1 MILGGLDMKF
11 SIKKEILLENLNN
24 VSKAVST
31 KNVIPVLGGIKFNL
45 TNEGLFLT
53 ATNNDIDIESFIDKK
68 YIDKIDKEIKN
79 NKQLENIINEIKQK
93 LK

>member
-1 MILGGLDMKF
+1 MKF

-53 ATNNDIDIESFIDKK
+53 ATNNDIDIKV
-68 YIDKIDKEIKN
+68 
-79 NKQLENIINEIKQK
+79 NIY

>member
-1 MILGGLDMKF
+1 MKF

-31 KNVIPVLGGIKFNL
+31 KNVIPVLGGIKL
-45 TNEGLFLT
+45 LF
-53 ATNNDIDIESFIDKK
+53 KV
-68 YIDKIDKEIKN
+68 
-79 NKQLENIINEIKQK
+79 NIY